1 MVSKGKISDIFRSR
15 ASGTGR
21 RAVLRLGAAAF
32 ATAAA
37 GPALAGMT
45 GRGHARVLTL
55 RNLHTEETVRAA
67 YWADGVWQADGL
79 SRINHV
85 LRDFRTGEVMDID
98 PDLLDLMYRLAA
110 LVGRD
115 EPFDVYSGY
124 RSPRTNAQLADGS
137 SGVARKSLHM
147 QGKAVDLR
155 LPGVKLSSL
164 RRAAMSL
171 QAGGVGYYPRSG
183 FIHVDTGAV
192 RFW

>member
-1 MVSKGKISDIFRSR
+1 MSKGAISETSR
-15 ASGTGR
+15 GQAAAAGR
-21 RAVLRLGAAAF
+21 RAVLRIGAAALV
-32 ATAAA
+32 TAAA

-45 GRGHARVLTL
+45 GRGRVRALTL
-55 RNLHTEETVRAA
+55 RNLHTDETVRAT
-67 YWADGVWQADGL
+67 YWADGMWQADGL
-79 SRINHV
+79 SKINHV
-85 LRDFRTGEVMDID
+85 LRDFRTGDVMDID
-98 PDLLDLMYRLAA
+98 PDLLDLMHRLAA

-124 RSPRTNAQLADGS
+124 RSPRTNAQLADQS

>member
-1 MVSKGKISDIFRSR
+1 MSKGVNLEISGCQPAR
-15 ASGTGR
+15 TGR
-21 RAVLRLGAAAF
+21 RAALRLGAAAF
-32 ATAAA
+32 VAAAA
-37 GPALAGMT
+37 GPALAGIT
-45 GRGHARVLTL
+45 GRPVRMLTL
-55 RNLHTEETVRAA
+55 RNLHTEETVRAT
-67 YWADGVWQADGL
+67 YWADGVWQVDGL
-79 SRINHV
+79 RRINHV

-98 PDLLDLMYRLAA
+98 PGLLDLMHRLAA
-110 LVGRD
+110 LAGTDR
-115 EPFDVYSGY
+115 PFEVYSGY
-124 RSPRTNAQLADGS
+124 RSPRTNAQLADQN